1 MNQVDT
7 VRAQYSGDAVQRGV
21 EEQIPA
27 LRRFARRL
35 VGSSEEVDDLVQETV
50 ARALNAASQ
59 FQPGTALKSW
69 LFTIM
74 RNTFCTIYRVRQ
86 REHVG
91 IEDGMAARLSIAPP
105 QEWAVRR
112 NEMQS
117 ALDRLPGQVREA
129 LVLIAMGTSYDETA
143 RICQCEV
150 GTVKSRVNRARKALT
165 EQLGDVSLH

>member
-1 MNQVDT
+1 MTSFRPERMSHFN
-7 VRAQYSGDAVQRGV
+7 AVEKGV
-21 EEQIPA
+21 EAQIPA

-35 VGSSEEVDDLVQETV
+35 VGSSEDVDDLVQETLT
-50 ARALNAASQ
+50 RALNAAPQ

-74 RNTFCTIYRVRQ
+74 RNTFCTSYRVRQ

-91 IEDGMAARLSIAPP
+91 MEDGMIAKLSVAPP
-105 QEWAVRR
+105 QDWAVRR

-117 ALDRLPGQVREA
+117 ALERLPPRVREP

-143 RICQCEV
+143 RICNCEV
-150 GTVKSRVNRARKALT
+150 GTVKSRVNRARKALS
-165 EQLGDVSLH
+165 EELGDISMQ